1 MKNRVFHLV
10 LEETAHVTV
19 NLFMKE
25 NGDMDWCPQSLHI
38 KILKLLPEVATWKE
52 AQRNTELTAKFPS
65 VTWLQRFQFIARSSL
80 MYREVLGIFN
90 Y

>member
-25 NGDMDWCPQSLHI
+25 NGDMDWCP
-38 KILKLLPEVATWKE
+38 
-52 AQRNTELTAKFPS
+52 
-65 VTWLQRFQFIARSSL
+65 
-80 MYREVLGIFN
+80 
-90 Y
+90 